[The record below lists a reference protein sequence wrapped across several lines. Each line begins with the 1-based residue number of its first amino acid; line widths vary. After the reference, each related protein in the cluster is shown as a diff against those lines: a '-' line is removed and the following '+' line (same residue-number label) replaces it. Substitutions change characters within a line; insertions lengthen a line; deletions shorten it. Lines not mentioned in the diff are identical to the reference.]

1 MGLRGLRLT
10 GELRTPRLMSLHIVM
25 GVSGCGKSS
34 VARMLAEA
42 SGGDF
47 LDADDF
53 HPPANRAKMA
63 AGIPLQD
70 EDRWGWL
77 DLLNAELSSRSASSR
92 PTFLAC
98 SALRRVY
105 RERLASGLPGLR
117 FIYLKGS
124 RECIGERLA
133 ARTGHFMPAALLES
147 QFTTLEEP
155 QEGEALIVPID
166 QPLEEVVRTA
176 LASLGTLES

>member
-10 GELRTPRLMSLHIVM
+10 WELRTPRFMSLHVIM

-53 HPPANRAKMA
+53 HPPANRLKMA

-77 DLLNAELSSRSASSR
+77 DLLNAELASRSDSSR

-105 RERLASGLPGLR
+105 RERLSSGLPGLR

-124 RECIGERLA
+124 RECIGKRLA

-147 QFTTLEEP
+147 QFATLEEP

-166 QPLEEVVRTA
+166 QPLDEVVRTA
-176 LASLGTLES
+176 LESLGI